1 MMTVYCIQHA
11 TIVRLFVA
19 IYMYTDVADAAAAT
33 SVVTM

>member
-1 MMTVYCIQHA
+1 MTVYCIQHA

-19 IYMYTDVADAAAAT
+19 IYTDVADAAAAT